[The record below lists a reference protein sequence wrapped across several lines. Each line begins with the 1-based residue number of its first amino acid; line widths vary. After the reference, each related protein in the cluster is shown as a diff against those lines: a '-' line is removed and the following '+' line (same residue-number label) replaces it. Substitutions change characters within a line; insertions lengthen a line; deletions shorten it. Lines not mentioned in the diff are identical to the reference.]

1 MPHQRWGF
9 FNGDLMAPPRKT
21 TQDFIEKAKKVH
33 GEKYDYSKTEY
44 FGNRKKLLITCRL
57 HGDFM
62 QEAGIHHKGHGCMK
76 CKQKIRTQEQWLEH
90 IRSIHGDKFDYS
102 EAVYA
107 AENKPVKIICKEHG
121 PMLMKAADHASQKF
135 GCPKCAG
142 NAKLTAQDFISK
154 ATAVHGHKYNYSL
167 VPEVVRSESPI
178 QILCALHG
186 EFSQRASKHVRGQ
199 GCRKCAG
206 RHQYSTEEAI
216 AKLKEVRGD
225 YYDYSC
231 VVYKNAKSK
240 ITICCPI
247 HGQFKQG
254 FANHISGD
262 NCPKCSGVHKHTPE
276 EFIELCKAVHGD
288 RYDYSQTVYS
298 TAKQNV
304 LIGCREHGQFAQL
317 PNVHRGGGGCP
328 SCAENGYRPNRP
340 SSLYL
345 LQDGPYLK
353 IGITNREVKDRV
365 AGLNRKRPS
374 PFSIIKVW
382 HFENGEKALNIETMA
397 LSLFRLR
404 FKQQEEKWD
413 GFTETFISDDVNHF
427 ISTLESIADSLK

>member
-1 MPHQRWGF
+1 MGKRLSQ
-9 FNGDLMAPPRKT
+9 
-21 TQDFIEKAKKVH
+21 QEFIEKATKAH
-33 GEKYDYSKTEY
+33 NGKYDYSRVVYVNSRTPVVIGCPVHGYYEQLA
-44 FGNRKKLLITCRL
+44 GL
-57 HGDFM
+57 HV
-62 QEAGIHHKGHGCMK
+62 KGHHCMK
-76 CKQKIRTQEQWLEH
+76 CKHKIKNQEQWLEYV
-90 IRSIHGDKFDYS
+90 RSIHGDKFDYS
-102 EAVYA
+102 EAIYV

-121 PMLMKAADHASQKF
+121 PVVMKAADHASQKF

-142 NAKLTAQDFISK
+142 NAKLNVQDFISK
-154 ATAVHGHKYNYSL
+154 ATAVHEGKYDYSL
-167 VPEVVRSESPI
+167 VT
-178 QILCALHG
+178 QIDGSHSTLDVLCKVHG
-186 EFSQRASKHVRGQ
+186 EFSQRASKHIRGQ
-199 GCRKCAG
+199 GCPKCVG
-206 RHQYSTEEAI
+206 KWLSTEEVI
-216 AKLKEVRGD
+216 ERFRRIHGD
-225 YYDYSC
+225 FYDYSGVVFVRANTKVDIRC
-231 VVYKNAKSK
+231 PVHGVYKQTPSGHVAGKS
-240 ITICCPI
+240 
-247 HGQFKQG
+247 
-254 FANHISGD
+254 
-262 NCPKCSGVHKHTPE
+262 CPKCSGVHKHTPE

-317 PNVHRGGGGCP
+317 PSVHRGGGGCP

-340 SSLYL
+340 GNLYL

-365 AGLNRKRPS
+365 AGLNRARPS